1 MPRSMWKGAISFGL
15 VTIPIRLYTATD
27 SKDVSFNLL
36 HAKDNARIKQ
46 QRWCP
51 VDEEVIE
58 WSDVVRGYEYA
69 PDQYVVMTEEDF
81 KKVPVKTVH
90 TIEIEQFVQLEEI
103 DPVYYEKSYYIE
115 PEELGKKPYALLM
128 RTLMETGRVAV
139 AKVAL
144 RNKEQLCTLRPRG
157 DVILMETM
165 FYPDEVK
172 STTELNLP
180 DESIQVSDRELA
192 MAKMLVESMASEFE
206 PAAYKD
212 EYRQALLEVIEQKVE
227 GTEVVRPMPAPGKIT
242 DLMTALKAS
251 IDAARKERSAPSGDD
266 EAEEAEPVA
275 ASSRRRKKAG

>member
-51 VDEEVIE
+51 LDEEVIE
-58 WSDVVRGYEYA
+58 WGDVVRGYEYA

-128 RTLMETGRVAV
+128 RTLLETGRIAV

-157 DVILMETM
+157 
-165 FYPDEVK
+165 
-172 STTELNLP
+172 N
-180 DESIQVSDRELA
+180 
-192 MAKMLVESMASEFE
+192 
-206 PAAYKD
+206 
-212 EYRQALLEVIEQKVE
+212 RQSHRL
-227 GTEVVRPMPAPGKIT
+227 
-242 DLMTALKAS
+242 
-251 IDAARKERSAPSGDD
+251 
-266 EAEEAEPVA
+266 PVA
-275 ASSRRRKKAG
+275 CLELSPKSHAGRFHRQQSC

>member
-1 MPRSMWKGAISFGL
+1 MWKGAISFGL

-58 WSDVVRGYEYA
+58 WGDVVRGYEYA

-251 IDAARKERSAPSGDD
+251 IDAARKERGAPPGDE